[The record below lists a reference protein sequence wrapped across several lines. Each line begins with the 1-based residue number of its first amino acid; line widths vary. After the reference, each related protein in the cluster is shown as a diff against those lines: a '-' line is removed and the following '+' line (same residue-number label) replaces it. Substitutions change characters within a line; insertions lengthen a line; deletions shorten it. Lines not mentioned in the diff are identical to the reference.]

1 MGSRRLPPYNGW
13 GSHEDSEGNCITVE
27 PKPPQAD
34 FKKLFKYDGCILR
47 FGAKLISAIRDN
59 GERDFVISYFLADD
73 TLQIYETSRRNSGF
87 LGGEFLKRARVP
99 LPGQDMYSS
108 SRPEYYRA
116 NDFYIGRTMT
126 LKDHI
131 FHIVSADEFTL
142 MYMEQHP
149 SEVSIIYRQCSEPIK
164 LLNVYLIKYHPYI
177 VIVAI
182 L

>member
-1 MGSRRLPPYNGW
+1 
-13 GSHEDSEGNCITVE
+13 
-27 PKPPQAD
+27 
-34 FKKLFKYDGCILR
+34 
-47 FGAKLISAIRDN
+47 
-59 GERDFVISYFLADD
+59 
-73 TLQIYETSRRNSGF
+73 
-87 LGGEFLKRARVP
+87 
-99 LPGQDMYSS
+99 
-108 SRPEYYRA
+108 
-116 NDFYIGRTMT
+116 MT

>member
-1 MGSRRLPPYNGW
+1 
-13 GSHEDSEGNCITVE
+13 VE

-73 TLQIYETSRRNSGF
+73 TVQIYESSRRNSGF
-87 LGGEFLKRARVP
+87 LGGEFLKKARVP
-99 LPGQDMYSS
+99 LPGQDMFSS

-149 SEVSIIYRQCSEPIK
+149 SEVNISLGNHFFLGFGLRLIELVVEIHQPDQLTPDLFLHKRHRKCTTRNK
-164 LLNVYLIKYHPYI
+164 L
-177 VIVAI
+177 
-182 L
+182 